1 MSASKASPFKRHTT
15 RHRGVTYR
23 KRADGSRTYSV
34 YWAGSYVPAGTTEE
48 EAIAKQAELRGKKAR
63 GEVVIAAKRT
73 FAEVAAEHLADVELK
88 EGWAKEYRRML
99 KSAILP
105 AWGDRRIGSFRQRD
119 VLALARK
126 LQSEGRS
133 EAYTANLLKPAR
145 GVFAYAVECDY
156 ITSSPFAEIKR
167 GKLPSCN
174 VTREH
179 REWTTDDV
187 GRFIASAYERD
198 ARPDALRD
206 YGLLIELKV
215 RLGLRLGELLGLQ
228 YADFDKGEG
237 VLHVRRQWTKDG
249 RVDVP
254 KTKKSLRRVTVPQE
268 LYRKV
273 ATRKLRL
280 GAGDADFVSAHKPGA
295 SPLSH
300 SNFRRR
306 AWNPTVAAAG
316 FAHGAKVTPH
326 DARHAFASQMASL
339 GLEAGDVAEVLGH
352 TSATIT
358 ERIYVHSFDRAKRE
372 ERIRAAQAKA
382 MQA

>member
-15 RHRGVTYR
+15 RYRGITYR
-23 KRADGSRTYSV
+23 KRSDGSRTYSV
-34 YWAGSYVPAGTTEE
+34 YWAGSYVPAGSTEE
-48 EAIAKQAELRGKKAR
+48 EAVGKQAELRGKKNR
-63 GEVVIAAKRT
+63 GEVVIPAKRT
-73 FAEVAAEHLADVELK
+73 FRDVAVEHLGEVELK
-88 EGWAKEYRRML
+88 PGWAAEYRRML
-99 KSAILP
+99 ESAILP
-105 AWGDRRIGSFRQRD
+105 EWGDRPIGSFRPRD
-119 VLALARK
+119 VLALAKK
-126 LQSEGRS
+126 LQTAGRS
-133 EAYTANLLKPAR
+133 SSTVANYLKPAR
-145 GVFAYAVECDY
+145 GVFAHAVEEEY
-156 ITSSPFAEIKR
+156 ISASPFAGVKR

-179 REWTTDDV
+179 REWSTEDV
-187 GRFIASAYERD
+187 NRFIVSAYERD

-237 VLHVRRQWTKDG
+237 VLHVRRQWTRDG

-254 KTKKSLRRVTVPQE
+254 KTKKSLRRVTVPQS
-268 LYRKV
+268 LYAKV
-273 ATRKLRL
+273 AARKLRL
-280 GAGDADFVSAHKPGA
+280 GAGDGDFLSAHKPGA

-306 AWNPTVAAAG
+306 AWSPAVAAAS
-316 FAHGAKVTPH
+316 FAEGPKVTPH

-339 GLEAGDVAEVLGH
+339 GLEAGDVAEALGH

-372 ERIRAAQAKA
+372 DRIRAAQAKA